1 VGMVGDGDGMGNH
14 KSQNTNHKMKAVRF
28 LVMVLF
34 WPAVIGSLLVG
45 CAAPGD
51 AGTRTTTVAPDGTQ
65 TIVERIDPDAEF
77 NKLCERLITPG
88 GGL

>member
-1 VGMVGDGDGMGNH
+1 MVGDGDGMGNH

-51 AGTRTTTVAPDGTQ
+51 AGTRTTTVAPDGT
-65 TIVERIDPDAEF
+65 TTVVERMGDPIDTAIANVCNRIGAKP
-77 NKLCERLITPG
+77 
-88 GGL
+88 

>member
-1 VGMVGDGDGMGNH
+1 MVGDGDGMGNH
-14 KSQNTNHKMKAVRF
+14 KSQHTNHKMKAVRF

-65 TIVERIDPDAEF
+65 TIVETVDPFTVLQSECLKRRF
-77 NKLCERLITPG
+77 E
-88 GGL
+88 